1 MSRGGGAGTSY
12 LVEEDQKLP
21 GPGSAVRIG
30 GKELTA
36 VARRAWKQAAE
47 LLFQLQVGLG
57 RIVVSEIVV
66 PTT

>member
-1 MSRGGGAGTSY
+1 M
-12 LVEEDQKLP
+12 P